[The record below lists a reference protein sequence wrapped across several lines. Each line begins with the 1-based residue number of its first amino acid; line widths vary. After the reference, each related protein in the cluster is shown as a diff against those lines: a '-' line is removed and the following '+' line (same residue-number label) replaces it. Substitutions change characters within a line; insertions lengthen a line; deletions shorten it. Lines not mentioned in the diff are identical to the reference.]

1 MGGGGQRKKKGRGGT
16 EEGRVTHICLMAG
29 TNHRDVFLR

>member
-1 MGGGGQRKKKGRGGT
+1 MGGEAAERKGRGGT